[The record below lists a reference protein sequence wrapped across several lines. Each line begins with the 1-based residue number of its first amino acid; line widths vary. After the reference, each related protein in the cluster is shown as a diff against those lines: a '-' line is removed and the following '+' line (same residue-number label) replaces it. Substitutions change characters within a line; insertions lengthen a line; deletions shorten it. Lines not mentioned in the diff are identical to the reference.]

1 MHEIDIMDIGG
12 FKIGQAEDTKGLTG
26 CTVFL
31 FDKQSPA
38 GVDIRGGGP
47 ASRET
52 PLLNPVADA
61 KGIHALVLSG
71 GSAFGLDAAGGVM
84 KYLEERDIGFDVG
97 VTKVPLVVQSCIFDL
112 VIGDKN
118 ARPDGKMAYKACE
131 NASYDTF
138 LQGNYGAGMG
148 ATVGKYMGRERSMK
162 SGIGAY
168 AVQLGELKVGAVVT
182 LNALGDIY
190 DIDTDKKIAGALD
203 ENGQLFDDETAYF
216 EAAAKIQN
224 MFTGNTTIGTIITN
238 AKLDKTAL
246 NKVASMAH
254 NGYGRA
260 IRPVHTMADG
270 DSIYAVS
277 VDWDNTYIL
286 EAEPGDYITIARKA
300 KGKNEWYIGGI
311 TDENSREAVIDLSFL
326 PAGKKYQATI
336 YADGKTADWRTNP
349 KEYVIS
355 TKKVTNKTKL
365 KQRLAPS
372 GGVAVSIK
380 EL

>member
-190 DIDTDKKIAGALD
+190 DID
-203 ENGQLFDDETAYF
+203 DETAYF

-277 VDWDNTYIL
+277 VGSVPADINLVGPMSAYVM
-286 EAEPGDYITIARKA
+286 AKAIANAARSAKSVDGYKA
-300 KGKNEWYIGGI
+300 FCDVN
-311 TDENSREAVIDLSFL
+311 
-326 PAGKKYQATI
+326 KK
-336 YADGKTADWRTNP
+336 
-349 KEYVIS
+349 
-355 TKKVTNKTKL
+355 
-365 KQRLAPS
+365 
-372 GGVAVSIK
+372 
-380 EL
+380 

>member
-118 ARPDGKMAYKACE
+118 ARPDGKSDAME
-131 NASYDTF
+131 
-138 LQGNYGAGMG
+138 
-148 ATVGKYMGRERSMK
+148 VP
-162 SGIGAY
+162 Y
-168 AVQLGELKVGAVVT
+168 AVYIQE
-182 LNALGDIY
+182 
-190 DIDTDKKIAGALD
+190 GALR
-203 ENGQLFDDETAYF
+203 DDAED
-216 EAAAKIQN
+216 
-224 MFTGNTTIGTIITN
+224 GTRC
-238 AKLDKTAL
+238 L
-246 NKVASMAH
+246 
-254 NGYGRA
+254 YE
-260 IRPVHTMADG
+260 DG
-270 DSIYAVS
+270 V
-277 VDWDNTYIL
+277 
-286 EAEPGDYITIARKA
+286 EG
-300 KGKNEWYIGGI
+300 
-311 TDENSREAVIDLSFL
+311 
-326 PAGKKYQATI
+326 
-336 YADGKTADWRTNP
+336 
-349 KEYVIS
+349 
-355 TKKVTNKTKL
+355 
-365 KQRLAPS
+365 
-372 GGVAVSIK
+372 
-380 EL
+380 

>member
-12 FKIGQAEDTKGLTG
+12 FKIGQAVDTKGLTG

-203 ENGQLFDDETAYF
+203 ENGLLFDDETAYF

-277 VDWDNTYIL
+277 VGSVPADINLVGPMSAYVM
-286 EAEPGDYITIARKA
+286 AKAIANAARSAKSVDGYKA
-300 KGKNEWYIGGI
+300 FCDVN
-311 TDENSREAVIDLSFL
+311 
-326 PAGKKYQATI
+326 KK
-336 YADGKTADWRTNP
+336 
-349 KEYVIS
+349 
-355 TKKVTNKTKL
+355 
-365 KQRLAPS
+365 
-372 GGVAVSIK
+372 
-380 EL
+380 

>member
-1 MHEIDIMDIGG
+1 MHEIDIMDIDG
-12 FKIGQAEDTKGLTG
+12 FKIGHAEDTKGLTG

-71 GSAFGLDAAGGVM
+71 CSAFGLDAAGGVM

-277 VDWDNTYIL
+277 VGSVPADINLVGPMSAYVM
-286 EAEPGDYITIARKA
+286 AKAIANAARNAKSVDGYKA
-300 KGKNEWYIGGI
+300 
-311 TDENSREAVIDLSFL
+311 VCDLY
-326 PAGKKYQATI
+326 KK
-336 YADGKTADWRTNP
+336 
-349 KEYVIS
+349 
-355 TKKVTNKTKL
+355 
-365 KQRLAPS
+365 
-372 GGVAVSIK
+372 
-380 EL
+380 